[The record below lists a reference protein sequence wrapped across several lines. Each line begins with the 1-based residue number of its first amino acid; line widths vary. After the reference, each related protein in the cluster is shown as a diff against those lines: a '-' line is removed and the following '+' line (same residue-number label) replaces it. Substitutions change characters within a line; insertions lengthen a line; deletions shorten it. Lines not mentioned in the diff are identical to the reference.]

1 MTGCGFKNNLFK
13 SLLEKYYFIAHGGDF
28 AGCLLLF
35 TRRYCVCLRKGTG
48 AGRSCCLSYC
58 QAGRN
63 GAAFLRPF
71 TVLRKRFPAP
81 FSCSTLLPGP
91 SLRSPAYSM
100 TPDWVIFTVGFIST
114 VKSL

>member
-35 TRRYCVCLRKGTG
+35 TRRYCVRLRKGTG
-48 AGRSCCLSYC
+48 AGRSCCLSSC

-71 TVLRKRFPAP
+71 TVLRKKRPGAVQLFNSVARTVLA
-81 FSCSTLLPGP
+81 FSRLFDDPG
-91 SLRSPAYSM
+91 LGDFYG
-100 TPDWVIFTVGFIST
+100 WLYFHC
-114 VKSL
+114 